1 MILRDAGGN
10 VVDGL
15 NYGLIVDPWAAEGF
29 QAAAGAGENG
39 CVVPAPG
46 MGGGG
51 PRGAQPANASQPN
64 RSAGRYPDGT
74 DTDSNCRDFLL
85 QNTMSML
92 TGSAPGANNIK
103 VANVTGLINGQRV
116 IIDRGANSETAVVA
130 IIGTAGGTTVGT
142 ATATG
147 ATVIPVANV
156 AGFSVGQAITIDNG
170 ANLEKALIASI
181 TAGRPNFGGN
191 NINAPSSNYTTHER
205 TLSRCSGFWQWY
217 HICLT
222 FS

>member
-1 MILRDAGGN
+1 
-10 VVDGL
+10 
-15 NYGLIVDPWAAEGF
+15 
-29 QAAAGAGENG
+29 
-39 CVVPAPG
+39 
-46 MGGGG
+46 
-51 PRGAQPANASQPN
+51 
-64 RSAGRYPDGT
+64 
-74 DTDSNCRDFLL
+74 
-85 QNTMSML
+85 ML
-92 TGSAPGANNIK
+92 TGSVPGANNIK

-191 NINAPSSNYTTHER
+191 NINAPSSSITVTTPLTKGH
-205 TLSRCSGFWQWY
+205 SAGVQVSGSG
-217 HICLT
+217 IT
-222 FS
+222 FASPLAKTHDNGTQIASNVPTPGEPNQYIRRP